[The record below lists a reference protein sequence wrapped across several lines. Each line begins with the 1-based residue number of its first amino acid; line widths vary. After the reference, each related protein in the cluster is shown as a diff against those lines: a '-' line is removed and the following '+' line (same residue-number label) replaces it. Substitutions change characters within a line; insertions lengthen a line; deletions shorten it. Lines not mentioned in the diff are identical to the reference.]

1 MSAIVS
7 FGNIV
12 NSLRSVRDEYNEHLK
27 SVPQY
32 EAFLL
37 VESSTQKAADTLQD
51 IASGTPSMAAEVVA
65 ALETAK
71 SKFREHLSSIPE
83 YRALLAID
91 KLINDV
97 STDLGVTTN
106 VQPVA
111 PAQVEESVAD
121 QNAVSTS
128 AAVEE
133 TSSDQEAVSQ
143 EPVAEQAVSETDAV
157 VQGETL
163 EQPAALASDVVHAQ
177 DTIAEL
183 TSAVLEAGATDQAEH
198 TAPSSAVAEH
208 AEPDEA
214 AAGAAP
220 EEHDLSVRIVMQPFG
235 SAAGRAA

>member
-1 MSAIVS
+1 MSAVVS

-37 VESSTQKAADTLQD
+37 VETSTQKAADTLQD
-51 IASGTPSMAAEVVA
+51 IASAAPSMATEVVA
-65 ALETAK
+65 ALETARA
-71 SKFREHLSSIPE
+71 KFREHLASIPE

-97 STDLGVTTN
+97 SVDLGIAAN
-106 VQPVA
+106 IQPVE
-111 PAQVEESVAD
+111 QIEVEEASAE
-121 QNAVSTS
+121 QSAVSTS

-133 TSSDQEAVSQ
+133 TSSDQEVVSQ
-143 EPVAEQAVSETDAV
+143 ELVAEPSVSEADAAV
-157 VQGETL
+157 PVEPL
-163 EQPAALASDVVHAQ
+163 EQPAAATADAMHTS

-183 TSAVLEAGATDQAEH
+183 TSAVLEAGATDQAKH
-198 TAPSSAVAEH
+198 ATPSSAV

-214 AAGAAP
+214 AASAAP
-220 EEHDLSVRIVMQPFG
+220 EEHDLTVRIVMQPYG
-235 SAAGRAA
+235 SAGRAA